1 MRLSPLDIQQMVFK
15 SRWRG
20 YDRSEVDRFLEA
32 VAQAMSELTQ
42 DNASLRDRLSKVD
55 AELAELR
62 KSELALNRTL
72 LSTQSMADELKQ
84 AAQRDAN
91 LIKREAELKAAETLR
106 EAQGELAAIQRELA
120 ELRKQRLVVIERMR
134 STLASFQRML
144 DIETA
149 DAAAAPTHAPALT
162 AVQPGKG

>member
-1 MRLSPLDIQQMVFK
+1 MKLSPLDIQQMVFK

-32 VAQAMSELTQ
+32 VAQSLSALTQ
-42 DNASLRDRLSKVD
+42 ENASLRDRLAKAD

-84 AAQRDAN
+84 AAQRDAT

-106 EAQGELAAIQRELA
+106 EAQGELAAVQRELT
-120 ELRKQRLVVIERMR
+120 ELRKQRLLTIDRMR

-149 DAAAAPTHAPALT
+149 DAAAARAHEPALN
-162 AVQPGKG
+162 AVQSGKG

>member
-32 VAQAMSELTQ
+32 VAQAMAEVTQ

-162 AVQPGKG
+162 AVQSGKG